1 MGYNEK
7 KIRRYSQE
15 NFKEFP
21 CASESVI
28 VMQWNFEYID
38 GPAICV
44 GKGMILLSDIGRL
57 GNSVLSLYQWSQSN
71 QKYCEILEEEC
82 TDEGITQINK
92 FQMNLSK
99 QKYLLSTSSNLF
111 IIKK

>member
-1 MGYNEK
+1 MK
-7 KIRRYSQE
+7 
-15 NFKEFP
+15 
-21 CASESVI
+21 
-28 VMQWNFEYID
+28 YID

-99 QKYLLSTSSNLF
+99 QKYLLSTSSNLL
-111 IIKK
+111 